1 MDMIADL
8 QGKVAF
14 ITGSAGGIGLGMA
27 RAFAEAGMAIA
38 MADVDVDA
46 LGQAASELESAGARV
61 LALPLDV
68 TDRAGWAAA
77 AERASAK
84 LGPVQ
89 LLCNNAGIS
98 TLGLKFAEIP
108 PGLWDKVIDTNLSG
122 AFNGIHCFLEPM
134 IASGGGHIVNTA
146 SMGGLFGGIPNLTAY
161 TATKFALVGLSE
173 SLRAE
178 LATDGIGVSVVCP
191 GGVQTRLWRTSRRAR
206 GLPDVDAEPGD
217 ISSQSASPEGMDPYQ
232 VGLLTVDAVRNNELY
247 VITHPEFRSL
257 LVYRQDQLIE
267 ACDRSEGRQ
276 SEGNARLSGD
286 ALVAQVT
293 GAASAQG

>member
-1 MDMIADL
+1 MAMIGDL
-8 QGKVAF
+8 HDKVAF

-27 RAFAEAGMAIA
+27 RAFAEAGMSIA
-38 MADVDVDA
+38 MADIDADA
-46 LGQAASELESAGARV
+46 LGQAASDLGATGARV

-77 AERASAK
+77 AEKVAEI
-84 LGPVQ
+84 LGPVR

-98 TLGLKFAEIP
+98 TLGLKFAEITP
-108 PGLWDKVIDTNLSG
+108 ELWTKVIDTNLNA
-122 AFNGIHCFLEPM
+122 AFNGIHCFLESM
-134 IASGGGHIVNTA
+134 TAAGGGHIVNTA

-178 LATDGIGVSVVCP
+178 LAADGVGVSVVCP
-191 GGVQTRLWRTSRRAR
+191 GGVQSRLWLTSRRAR
-206 GLPDVDAEPGD
+206 GLTDTDAVPGD
-217 ISSQSASPEGMDPYQ
+217 ISSQSASPAGMDPYQ

-257 LVYRQDQLIE
+257 LLYRQDQLIE
-267 ACDRSEGRQ
+267 ACDRTDAQ
-276 SEGNARLSGD
+276 QADGNARLSGD
-286 ALVAQVT
+286 ALIAQVT
-293 GAASAQG
+293 AGASAQD

>member
-1 MDMIADL
+1 MDMIGDL
-8 QGKVAF
+8 RGKVAF

-38 MADVDVDA
+38 MADVDGEV
-46 LGQAASELESAGARV
+46 LEHAAEELESSGAKV

-68 TDRAGWAAA
+68 TDRPGWAAA
-77 AERASAK
+77 AAKVSAT

-98 TLGLKFAEIP
+98 TLGLKFAAITPE
-108 PGLWDKVIDTNLSG
+108 LWTKVIDVNLTG
-122 AFNGIHCFLEPM
+122 AFNGINCFLEPM
-134 IASGGGHIVNTA
+134 IAAGGGHIVNTS
-146 SMGGLFGGIPNLTAY
+146 SMGGLFGGIPDLTAY

-178 LATDGIGVSVVCP
+178 LANDGVGVSVVCP
-191 GGVQTRLWRTSRRAR
+191 GGVQSRLWRTSRRAR
-206 GLPDVDAEPGD
+206 GLPDIDAEPGD
-217 ISSQSASPEGMDPYQ
+217 ISSQSASPEGMDPYR

-257 LVYRQDQLIE
+257 LSYRQDQLIE
-267 ACDRSEGRQ
+267 ACDRSEARQ
-276 SEGNARLSGD
+276 SEGNVRLGGE
-286 ALVAQVT
+286 ALIAQVT
-293 GAASAQG
+293 GGASAQP